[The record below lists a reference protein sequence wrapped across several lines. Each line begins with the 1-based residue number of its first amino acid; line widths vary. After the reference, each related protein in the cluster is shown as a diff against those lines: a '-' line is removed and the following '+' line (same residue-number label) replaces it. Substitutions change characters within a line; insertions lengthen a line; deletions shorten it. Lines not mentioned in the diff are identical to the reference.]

1 MKKFLFIKLRILK
14 YKLLSDC
21 GRVIGKPKLFH
32 PLLLIGH
39 GTIQFGSNVQIGVIA
54 SPLFYS
60 AYTYIEARTVNSS
73 VIIGNNVA
81 INNNFS
87 ASSID
92 SIEIKDNVLIGLNCS
107 IIDNDGHDIDPK
119 NRSEN
124 TNSKSVIIEKNVFI
138 GSNVTILKGVII
150 GENSIIGNGSIVTK
164 NVPKNVIFAG
174 NPAQFIREIHV

>member
-1 MKKFLFIKLRILK
+1 MKKFLFVQLRILK

-21 GRVIGKPKLFH
+21 GRVIGKPKLHH
-32 PLLLIGH
+32 PLLLKGL
-39 GTIQFGSNVQIGVIA
+39 GTIQFGSNVQIGVVS

-60 AYTYIEARTVNSS
+60 NYAYIEARNLNSS
-73 VIIGNNVA
+73 IIIGNNVA

-107 IIDNDGHDIDPK
+107 IIDNDGHDIDPE
-119 NRSEN
+119 NRSKN

-138 GSNVTILKGVII
+138 GSNVTILKGVTI
-150 GENSIIGNGSIVTK
+150 GEYSIIGNGSTVTK

-174 NPAQFIREIHV
+174 NPAQYIREIHV